1 MAEWHT
7 PHPPE
12 RRARVY
18 ERLRQPGS
26 SLITSAG
33 IGVVSLAIFITL
45 LAVIVA
51 IIW

>member
-1 MAEWHT
+1 MPEPPTPHT
-7 PHPPE
+7 P
-12 RRARVY
+12 RRRVGIY

-33 IGVVSLAIFITL
+33 MGVVTVVILAALI
-45 LAVIVA
+45 AVIVA